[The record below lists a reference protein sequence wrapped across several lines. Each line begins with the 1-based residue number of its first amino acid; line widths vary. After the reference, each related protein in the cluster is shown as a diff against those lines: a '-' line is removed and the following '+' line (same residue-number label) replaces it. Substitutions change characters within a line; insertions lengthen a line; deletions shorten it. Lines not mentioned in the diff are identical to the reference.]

1 MEVLKTNDLL
11 IGYGNKAILP
21 PINITL
27 KEGDLVA
34 LIGPNG
40 AGKSTLFKTLT
51 AHIKQIEGNIELMGK
66 DLSNYS
72 SKEKARLIGLVLTS
86 RPDDMFLTVYDV
98 VASGRS
104 PYTNYFGRI
113 KKEDEKIIHESLEIV
128 GINNLKNRYFETLS
142 DGEKQKVMIAKTIAQ
157 NTPIIFMDEPTAF
170 IDYPS
175 KIELFSL
182 MKMLTKERNKTIIFS
197 SHDLELL
204 LRYTDDLWLLSKGK
218 ELISGKKSELMD
230 KGFIKE
236 YFNLKEDINNL
247 ETKKILTNVFFLNDI
262 TSRFKNEEKGYIV
275 NHMRF

>member
-104 PYTNYFGRI
+104 PYTNYFGKI
-113 KKEDEKIIHESLEIV
+113 KKEDEIIIHESLEIV

-230 KGFIKE
+230 KGIVKE
-236 YFNLKEDINNL
+236 YFNLKEDIN
-247 ETKKILTNVFFLNDI
+247 I
-262 TSRFKNEEKGYIV
+262 
-275 NHMRF
+275 